1 MKFLTYESSSL
12 FEVEQWLNK
21 VMANK
26 EGVQVHFSTSVSG
39 FYTYYSVIVSYEGG
53 WFFESLFTESN

>member
-21 VMANK
+21 VTANK

-39 FYTYYSVIVSYEGG
+39 LYTYYSIIVSYEGMV
-53 WFFESLFTESN
+53 

>member
-21 VMANK
+21 VTDNK
-26 EGVQVHFSTSVSG
+26 EGVQAHFSTSVSG
-39 FYTYYSVIVSYEGG
+39 FYTYYSVIVSYEGVV
-53 WFFESLFTESN
+53 F